1 VAARALTVVD
11 AGQLE
16 TIRVLT
22 AECARL
28 RAALVRYGHHEEDCP
43 AWGAPERAQPCRCGL
58 DALLEE
64 TEGSPPDR

>member
-1 VAARALTVVD
+1 MSVD
-11 AGQLE
+11 EGRLL

-28 RAALVRYGHHEEDCP
+28 REALIRYGHHEEDCP
-43 AWGAPERAQPCRCGL
+43 AWGAPEPLPPCRCGL

-64 TEGSPPDR
+64 TESSPPGR